1 MSVRRPVAVLLSL
14 QAVAVLLLTAGATAT
29 WWNERATVGAQ
40 VDAIQRRSREIREQ
54 AALASMEPYVYGS
67 SRDPVHIKRAEEAVA
82 RARGLVDSLA
92 QDMPAQSG
100 HFDQIGKSLTSMTE
114 IIGVMGRVSP
124 TADLSGALG
133 ELTRARASLAGSLV
147 HVEDASAALSCEH
160 FDRYMQINMLLWGGL
175 LLTVLTTGLAARRG
189 AVANDLTVEREHR
202 QVNRGLSEA
211 LDAALEPKDPK
222 DNKDNKD
229 GPEPAPLKPVENFR
243 PVYDAVS
250 RAITLLA
257 DLRSQNL
264 RMQRRTSFL
273 KDIQDAL
280 SMTENE
286 DQVMSTAYRA
296 AAQAYAQADFSMLIV
311 DPGKGR
317 IAAHRDEAKR
327 ACTVTNPEQCPALNK
342 GRTLHHRGGDG
353 PDTLA
358 RCPHIREAGVSVSCA
373 PMHVVGNPAAVAQ
386 LSRYSLTETGFDDLE
401 ALALAVASRLG
412 VVRSLAE
419 RELEAGTDPLTGLA
433 NRRILNDRIAA
444 LDTANLPYT
453 VVLCDLDHFKRLND
467 TYGHE
472 SGDRCLMLFSEV
484 LKRASRDSD
493 VPCRLGGEEFVLL
506 LPGAGMKAGLSV
518 ALRIRMFLNESSTR
532 IGLPFTASIGVASKP
547 EHGNSAEAILRAA
560 DAAMYDAK
568 EGGRDQVVPARA
580 LPLLDAAR

>member
-1 MSVRRPVAVLLSL
+1 MSARRPVAVLLSL
-14 QAVAVLLLTAGATAT
+14 QAVAVLLLTAAATAT
-29 WWNERATVGAQ
+29 WWNERATVGAE
-40 VDAIQRRSREIREQ
+40 VDSIQRRAREIREQ
-54 AALASMEPYVYGS
+54 AAIASVEPYAFGN
-67 SRDPVHIKRAEEAVA
+67 SRDPAHIARAEEAVA

-92 QDMPAQSG
+92 QDMPVQAPVFVKMG
-100 HFDQIGKSLTSMTE
+100 ESLSDMTE
-114 IIGVMGRVSP
+114 VIGVMGRVSP
-124 TADLSGALG
+124 TADLSGALA
-133 ELTRARASLAGSLV
+133 ELTTARGALTGSLAQI
-147 HVEDASAALSCEH
+147 EDASAGLSRAH
-160 FDRYMQINMLLWGGL
+160 FERYMQINMLLWGGL

-189 AVANDLTVEREHR
+189 AVGNDLEVEREQR

-211 LDAALEPKDPK
+211 LDAAVEGKPSEEA
-222 DNKDNKD
+222 
-229 GPEPAPLKPVENFR
+229 GPLRTVESFR

-250 RAITLLA
+250 RTVALLA

-264 RMQRRTSFL
+264 KMQRRTSFL

-296 AAQAYAQADFSMLIV
+296 AAQAYPNADFSVLIV
-311 DPGKGR
+311 DPSKGR
-317 IAAHRDEAKR
+317 MAAHRDEAKR
-327 ACTVTNPEQCPALNK
+327 PCGVSNPEQCPAVHK

-358 RCPHIREAGVSVSCA
+358 RCPHIREPGVSVSCA
-373 PMHVVGNPAAVAQ
+373 PVHVVGNPAAIAQ
-386 LSRYSLTETGFDDLE
+386 LSRYPTAETGFDDLE

-433 NRRILNDRIAA
+433 NRRILNDRIAG
-444 LDTANLPYT
+444 LDSANIPYT

-467 TYGHE
+467 SYGHDV
-472 SGDRCLMLFSEV
+472 GDKCLVTFAEV
-484 LKRASRDSD
+484 LKRACRDSD

-506 LPGAGMKAGLSV
+506 LPGANMKAGLSV
-518 ALRIRMFLNESSTR
+518 ALRIRTFLAEASAR
-532 IGLPFTASIGVASKP
+532 IHLPFTASIGVASKP
-547 EHGNSAEAILRAA
+547 EHGSSGEAILRAA

-580 LPLLDAAR
+580 LPLLEAPR